1 MEFSQYLRGR
11 CFAFTNS
18 FWFLLTYPEGIFSS
32 VSEVT
37 SKAVKS
43 TTESVGN
50 VVKSTIGESATKA
63 AATYLNQ
70 VDEYLG
76 RDTGE
81 VLGEVQ
87 PPWESLRTT
96 DKEIADE
103 VRTKII
109 ELTTV

>member
-1 MEFSQYLRGR
+1 MELDKYLEWR
-11 CFAFTNS
+11 CVDFTHS
-18 FWFLLTYPEGIFSS
+18 FWYHKTNAGIFSS

-50 VVKSTIGESATKA
+50 AVKSTIGESATKA
-63 AATYLNQ
+63 AATYLHQ

-76 RDTGE
+76 RDTAE
-81 VLGEVQ
+81 VLGDVQ

-109 ELTTV
+109 ELTMV